1 MVQTHHHCRAAS
13 PLRPLRQLLQR
24 PPAAPLPEPA
34 HPLGCLPS
42 QAQSHPGRLNTT
54 RAAVPG
60 PPAIIDSNGK
70 LTLRYNGRLHHIGI
84 GRTHPRTPILMLI
97 NGRDIRII
105 HATTGQ
111 IIRELI
117 LNPAVDY
124 QRQGVRKPRKY
135 PP

>member
-1 MVQTHHHCRAAS
+1 
-13 PLRPLRQLLQR
+13 
-24 PPAAPLPEPA
+24 
-34 HPLGCLPS
+34 
-42 QAQSHPGRLNTT
+42 
-54 RAAVPG
+54 
-60 PPAIIDSNGK
+60 
-70 LTLRYNGRLHHIGI
+70 
-84 GRTHPRTPILMLI
+84 MLI